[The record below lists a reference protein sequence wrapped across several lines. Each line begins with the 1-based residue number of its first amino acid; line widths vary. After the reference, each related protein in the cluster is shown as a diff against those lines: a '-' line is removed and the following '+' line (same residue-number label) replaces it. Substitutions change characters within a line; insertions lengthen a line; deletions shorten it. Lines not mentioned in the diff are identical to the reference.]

1 MTYEQVVPAKAAGAF
16 NASAV
21 GGVATVSADP
31 VGASK
36 AGAARGLSAVPAKAA
51 VGASKAV
58 DARGLPV
65 APAKPAVRHQTISDD
80 I

>member
-1 MTYEQVVPAKAAGAF
+1 MTREQVDEAKAF
-16 NASAV
+16 
-21 GGVATVSADP
+21 GGFKAD
-31 VGASK
+31 SK

-58 DARGLPV
+58 DARGVPV
-65 APAKPAVRHQTISDD
+65 VPAKPAVRHQIISDD